1 MGSPEMVSII
11 AKKIAIK
18 RQYMA
23 LCEEYGV
30 ALDDED
36 IQEIKDLADQD
47 GEIHKVDFILHIKNS
62 RLLKH
67 FETVDPYSRIHW
79 KKKADLAF
87 RIFDLDNNGYVSKK
101 EFKWMTSNK
110 KIDHKKVDALFERMD
125 LDGDGK
131 LDYDEFT
138 TLIFNQKDR
147 KLADAS
153 LVQKRK
159 FSKPKIKATKKKSS
173 TSS

>member
-1 MGSPEMVSII
+1 M
-11 AKKIAIK
+11 
-18 RQYMA
+18 
-23 LCEEYGV
+23 
-30 ALDDED
+30 DDDD

-87 RIFDLDNNGYVSKK
+87 RHNKTNFSYKIIAIILRRIFDLDNNGYVSKK

-110 KIDHKKVDALFERMD
+110 KIDHKKVDALFEVWIS
-125 LDGDGK
+125 
-131 LDYDEFT
+131 F
-138 TLIFNQKDR
+138 
-147 KLADAS
+147 
-153 LVQKRK
+153 VQLH
-159 FSKPKIKATKKKSS
+159 
-173 TSS
+173 

>member
-1 MGSPEMVSII
+1 M
-11 AKKIAIK
+11 
-18 RQYMA
+18 
-23 LCEEYGV
+23 
-30 ALDDED
+30 
-36 IQEIKDLADQD
+36 
-47 GEIHKVDFILHIKNS
+47 
-62 RLLKH
+62 
-67 FETVDPYSRIHW
+67 
-79 KKKADLAF
+79 
-87 RIFDLDNNGYVSKK
+87 SKK

-110 KIDHKKVDALFERMD
+110 KIDHKKVDALFEVWISYVQLIFNHVFFAQRMD